1 MRNLL
6 FFLLLTSFFAN
17 SQGFNYQAIVSDSN
31 GAIVASQNVT
41 IRLSIVYSSANGT
54 VAYTETHGPT
64 TDARGLI
71 NIVVGAGTQTSS
83 GAFTSVDWST
93 SSLYLKTELD
103 LGSGYV
109 NLGTDL
115 IGQVPIALFA
125 KKLDGISVTSG
136 VISSTGGNFSGTVT
150 ATLFSGEFSGDG
162 DLLTFDGIS
171 LTSGVISLTGAN
183 FSGTVTATKFSGDGS
198 GLTGVSTNSHLD
210 SNNNVAVGGVVSATY
225 AVAIGFEALKSNT
238 SGYANSAVG
247 YRALKTNTTGWNSTA
262 LGKNSL
268 FSNTTGSDNFA
279 GGTVAAHSNTT
290 GSANTTLGS
299 FSLYNN
305 TIGYDNTTLGY
316 VALKN
321 NVSGDYN
328 TAVGSR
334 AGEVL
339 NTDSNS
345 NTFIGRSADTTAGTT
360 INNSTA
366 IGSGAI
372 VIASNTFQLG
382 DSSITLVNTS
392 GIVSAT
398 GGNFSGTVTAT
409 KFSGDGSGLI
419 NISNSFLDSNNTVAL
434 GISAVVSATN
444 SVAIGK
450 QALQRNTSGE
460 RITAVGMSALTFNTT
475 GLDNTGL
482 GNYALFSNTS
492 GSGNTAVGGQSSQNN
507 TTGVNQVAIGKYA
520 LMTNVG
526 MHNSVAIGAFS
537 MANANSSTSDAN
549 TFNTAVGY
557 ESLMG
562 SSTAANNTGTKNT
575 ALGYQSMKN
584 NTSGRDNTATGYNA
598 LFSNTTGSNN
608 TGIGSDTLKTNTTGS
623 NNTALGSGAD
633 VGANNLTNATAIGNN
648 AIVSASNKIRLGD
661 GNVTS
666 IEGQVSFSSASDRRL
681 KDNIK
686 STKYGLETI
695 LKLVPVDYIL
705 KSNGLKQIGFIAQDI
720 KPIIPEAVNGIEG
733 DIQKGETLAITY
745 TTIIPILTKAI
756 QEQEAKIKKQNEL
769 IQKLILRI
777 ESLEK

>member
-93 SSLYLKTELD
+93 SSLYLKTELN

-150 ATLFSGEFSGDG
+150 AT
-162 DLLTFDGIS
+162 
-171 LTSGVISLTGAN
+171 
-183 FSGTVTATKFSGDGS
+183 KFSGDGS
-198 GLTGVSTNSHLD
+198 GLTGVSTNTHLD

-247 YRALKTNTTGWNSTA
+247 YKALKTNTTGWNSTA

-268 FSNTTGSDNFA
+268 FSNTTGADNFA
-279 GGTVAAHSNTT
+279 GGTVAAYSNTT

-305 TIGYDNTTLGY
+305 TTGYDNTTLGY

-345 NTFIGRSADTTAGTT
+345 NTFIGTSADTTAGTT

-409 KFSGDGSGLI
+409 KFSGDGSGLT

-475 GLDNTGL
+475 GVDNTGL

-661 GNVTS
+661 DNVTS
-666 IEGQVSFSSASDRRL
+666 IEGQVSFSNASDRRL

-733 DIQKGETLAITY
+733 DIEKGETLAITY
-745 TTIIPILTKAI
+745 TTIIPILTRAI
-756 QEQEAKIKKQNEL
+756 QQQEAKIKKQNEL